1 MQVRASNLLT
11 DDPRFGD
18 AQNDEDRALMRE
30 AAPSARVVYLPGG
43 HLATADDATLARAM
57 IAGEDHAPR
66 VAWSRFAPMV
76 HRMLKR
82 TFGPGQD
89 VDDMVQDVF
98 LCLFRKV
105 AGLREPKSL
114 KAFVISITAMTIKYE
129 LRQRRVR
136 RWMHLSGTVSD
147 LDAPRTEQPD
157 PAARQALMSF
167 YAILDRLNAR
177 DRAAFVLRFF
187 EGLELTEVADA
198 LGISV
203 STTKRHL
210 ARIWKRVTLLVQR
223 SPELASYLPGLP
235 ASLPVDEPVVRANL
249 GLIGDQN
256 DDTREAGGAGE
267 APESVDQKG
276 PGRRR

>member
-1 MQVRASNLLT
+1 
-11 DDPRFGD
+11 
-18 AQNDEDRALMRE
+18 MRE

-43 HLATADDATLARAM
+43 ALATADDATLARAM

-105 AGLREPKSL
+105 GGLREPKSL

-223 SPELASYLPGLP
+223 SPELSSYLPGLP
-235 ASLPVDEPVVRANL
+235 ASLPVDGPTPIARGSFGLEKSELTAQERAAQDL
-249 GLIGDQN
+249 AEQEEEQDEQEEQEEG
-256 DDTREAGGAGE
+256 
-267 APESVDQKG
+267 K
-276 PGRRR
+276 

>member
-1 MQVRASNLLT
+1 MAGAM
-11 DDPRFGD
+11 P
-18 AQNDEDRALMRE
+18 A
-30 AAPSARVVYLPGG
+30 ARVVYLPGG
-43 HLATADDATLARAM
+43 QLATADDATLALAM
-57 IAGEDHAPR
+57 IAGDGHAPR

-105 AGLREPKSL
+105 GGLREPKSL

-136 RWMHLSGTVSD
+136 RWIHLSDGVSEVD
-147 LDAPRTEQPD
+147 TPRIEQPD

-167 YAILDRLNAR
+167 YGILDRLSAR
-177 DRAAFVLRFF
+177 DRTAFVLRFF
-187 EGLELTEVADA
+187 EGLELTQVADA

-210 ARIWKRVTLLVQR
+210 ARIWRRVTLLVQR
-223 SPELASYLPGLP
+223 TPEVAAYLPQLTAAAAPKPP
-235 ASLPVDEPVVRANL
+235 AGKS
-249 GLIGDQN
+249 GDGGGESDG
-256 DDTREAGGAGE
+256 DDDGTGGAGTLDMT
-267 APESVDQKG
+267 ESET
-276 PGRRR
+276 

>member
-1 MQVRASNLLT
+1 MR
-11 DDPRFGD
+11 D
-18 AQNDEDRALMRE
+18 AVP
-30 AAPSARVVYLPGG
+30 AARLVYLPGG
-43 HLATADDATLARAM
+43 LLASADDATVARALM
-57 IAGEDHAPR
+57 AGDDHAPR

-105 AGLREPKSL
+105 GGLREPKSL

-136 RWMHLSGTVSD
+136 RWIHLSGSVSD
-147 LDAPRTEQPD
+147 LEGPRTEQPD
-157 PAARQALMSF
+157 AAARQALLSF

-177 DRAAFVLRFF
+177 DRTAFVLRFF
-187 EGLELTEVADA
+187 EGLELTDVAAA

-203 STTKRHL
+203 STAKRHL
-210 ARIWKRVTLLVQR
+210 ARIWKRVTLLVAR
-223 SPELASYLPGLP
+223 TPELASYLPLP
-235 ASLPVDEPVVRANL
+235 NLPTSSQ
-249 GLIGDQN
+249 GDN
-256 DDTREAGGAGE
+256 RELARELTQELAIETTQPLE
-267 APESVDQKG
+267 AAET
-276 PGRRR
+276 PGTEKRR

>member
-1 MQVRASNLLT
+1 
-11 DDPRFGD
+11 
-18 AQNDEDRALMRE
+18 MRNPVP
-30 AAPSARVVYLPGG
+30 AARLVYLPGG
-43 HLATADDATLARAM
+43 ALATADDATLARAM
-57 IAGEDHAPR
+57 IDGEDHAPR

-82 TFGPGQD
+82 TFGPAQD

-98 LCLFRKV
+98 MCLFRKV
-105 AGLREPKSL
+105 GGLREPKSL

-136 RWMHLSGTVSD
+136 RWIHLSGAVSD
-147 LDAPRTEQPD
+147 LEGPRTEQPD
-157 PAARQALMSF
+157 PSTRQALMSF

-187 EGLELTEVADA
+187 EGLELTQVADA

-210 ARIWKRVTLLVQR
+210 SRIWKRVILLVQR
-223 SPELASYLPGLP
+223 TPELASYLPTL
-235 ASLPVDEPVVRANL
+235 SLAAESSDAARAAVSSLDDLESSPDATDTIEITDTEDETV
-249 GLIGDQN
+249 IGVKE
-256 DDTREAGGAGE
+256 RI
-267 APESVDQKG
+267 
-276 PGRRR
+276 